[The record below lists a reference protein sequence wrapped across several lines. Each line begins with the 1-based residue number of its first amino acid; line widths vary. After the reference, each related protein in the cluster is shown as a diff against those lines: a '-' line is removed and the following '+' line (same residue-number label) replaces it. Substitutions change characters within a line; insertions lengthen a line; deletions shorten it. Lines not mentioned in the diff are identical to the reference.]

1 MYLFF
6 LMMFLNL
13 FCLILVRKHYL
24 MSLISL
30 EFIFITLFGLFY
42 LYLNFFLFEFSL
54 GLIYLILGVI
64 ESSLGLSLLVYLVRK
79 INICYLSSFNL
90 C

>member
-6 LMMFLNL
+6 FMMVFNLMSLS
-13 FCLILVRKHYL
+13 LVRKHYL

-30 EFIFITLFGLFY
+30 EFIFITLFNMFY
-42 LYLNFFLFEFSL
+42 LYLNFFNFEFSL
-54 GLIYLILGVI
+54 GLVYLILGVV
-64 ESSLGLSLLVYLVRK
+64 ESSLGLSLLVFLVRK
-79 INICYLSSFNL
+79 STFIYVNSFSL

>member
-6 LMMFLNL
+6 FMMIVNL
-13 FCLILVRKHYL
+13 LSLSLVRKHYL

-30 EFIFITLFGLFY
+30 EFIFITLFNMFY
-42 LYLNFFLFEFSL
+42 LYLNFFNFEFSL
-54 GLIYLILGVI
+54 GLIYLILGVV
-64 ESSLGLSLLVYLVRK
+64 ESSLGLSLLVFLVRK
-79 INICYLSSFNL
+79 STYMYVNSFNL

>member
-6 LMMFLNL
+6 FMMFLNL
-13 FCLILVRKHYL
+13 ICLVLVRKHYL

-30 EFIFITLFGLFY
+30 EFIFITLFGLLYF
-42 LYLNFFLFEFSL
+42 YLNFFMFEFSL

-79 INICYLSSFNL
+79 MNISYLSSFNL